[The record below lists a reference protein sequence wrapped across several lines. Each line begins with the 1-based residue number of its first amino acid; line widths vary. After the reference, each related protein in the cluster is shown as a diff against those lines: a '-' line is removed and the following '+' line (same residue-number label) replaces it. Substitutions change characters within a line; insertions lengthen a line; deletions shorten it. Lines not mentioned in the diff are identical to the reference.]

1 MSSGVLGRARAGGRR
16 AALGTV
22 AVVTAVSLAAC
33 GSSDFPNKHRPAAP
47 IEVTARIDPEQVEV
61 SPDRF
66 GAGIVNFTIANLSRS
81 PVRFTLS
88 GPKHAATP
96 EIEPETPTNLKVELP
111 EGRYQATAASPG
123 TIRPATITVGPK
135 RPSSHG
141 KLLEP

>member
-1 MSSGVLGRARAGGRR
+1 
-16 AALGTV
+16 
-22 AVVTAVSLAAC
+22 VVTAVSLAAC